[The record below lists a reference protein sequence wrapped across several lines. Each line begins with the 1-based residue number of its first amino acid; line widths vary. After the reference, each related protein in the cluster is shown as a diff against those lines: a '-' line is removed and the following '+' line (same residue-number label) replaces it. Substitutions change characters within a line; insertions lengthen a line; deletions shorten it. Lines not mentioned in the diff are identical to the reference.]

1 MSEMREVKIRN
12 LSHETIIN
20 IQLAVRGPPS
30 PPASV
35 IPAVDQSPPASGRRE
50 EANNDGAGNL
60 DDQSTR
66 GEAEDARCRS
76 NSGDDGVKAEDI
88 RSSSGD
94 VSGDYGRT
102 AGDSGDDLGEDGGD
116 LGGVSAENVV
126 LLDAS
131 GGVVTGE
138 DDGDP
143 DSDVATSGAP
153 VSDIGNRVEGPIDV
167 EETVFRSTDI
177 RLRDLEF

>member
-12 LSHETIIN
+12 LCHETIIN

-35 IPAVDQSPPASGRRE
+35 IPAIDQSPPASGGRE

-66 GEAEDARCRS
+66 GEAEDARS
-76 NSGDDGVKAEDI
+76 SSGDDGGEAEDV
-88 RSSSGD
+88 RSRSGD
-94 VSGDYGRT
+94 DSGDYGRT
-102 AGDSGDDLGEDGGD
+102 AGDDLGEDG
-116 LGGVSAENVV
+116 SENVV
-126 LLDAS
+126 LPDA

-138 DDGDP
+138 DGGDP

-153 VSDIGNRVEGPIDV
+153 VSDIGNRVKGPIDV
-167 EETVFRSTDI
+167 EETVFRSDVLNV
-177 RLRDLEF
+177 RRS

>member
-12 LSHETIIN
+12 LCHETIIN

-35 IPAVDQSPPASGRRE
+35 IPAIDQSPPASGGRD

-66 GEAEDARCRS
+66 GEAEDARS
-76 NSGDDGVKAEDI
+76 SSGDDGREAEDV

-94 VSGDYGRT
+94 DSGDYSRT
-102 AGDSGDDLGEDGGD
+102 AGDTGDDLGEDGGD

-131 GGVVTGE
+131 GGVVTRE

-153 VSDIGNRVEGPIDV
+153 VSDVGNRVEGPIDV
-167 EETVFRSTDI
+167 EETVFCSTDI